1 MKILSWNILAHEFI
15 EPKYYPMVKSTL
27 LTERQQ
33 RIVNILN
40 KLIEYNADIVL
51 LQEVMKREYKLI
63 KKIFS
68 KKYFISKLYPIYW
81 EEDTEEERK
90 ETNSNLKRKEAD
102 SNLSESGNLTLVK
115 KKITSTI
122 KFSKFSKEMPF
133 VVARFIYKKKELLI
147 TNVHLDAVIQRN
159 RLRQIKEIVKN
170 ISAYKYVII
179 GGDFNEE
186 YSHSNKL
193 YSYMKSKIFT
203 PSITDKTTY
212 FIEKSMIIDN
222 IMYKNFKFI
231 KSQVHNNCGKRT
243 TANINCQFK
252 RYGSDHFPIISY
264 IEIS

>member
-15 EPKYYPMVKSTL
+15 EPKYYPMVNSTL

-51 LQEVMKREYKLI
+51 LQEVMNREYKLI
-63 KKIFS
+63 EKIFS
-68 KKYFISKLYPIYW
+68 KKYFISKLYPILW
-81 EEDTEEERK
+81 GPDDDDA
-90 ETNSNLKRKEAD
+90 NSNA
-102 SNLSESGNLTLVK
+102 NLSESGNLTLVK

-203 PSITDKTTY
+203 PSITNNTTY
-212 FIEKSMIIDN
+212 FIEKPMIIDN

-252 RYGSDHFPIISY
+252 KYG
-264 IEIS
+264 